1 MFYKIKLK
9 DYIRVPPNLFGK
21 PIEDAVRERI
31 RKKFEGFISKEIGVV
46 IDVAEVGTVG
56 EGVIVPGDGASYYQ
70 AEFELFTFKPELQE
84 VLVGKIK
91 DIADFG
97 AFMSVGPLEGM
108 IHVSQTMD
116 DYVSFSKD
124 KTLAGKESKRV
135 LKVGDTC
142 KARVIAISYKDIQN
156 PKLGM
161 TMRQQGLGKL
171 DWIEEDKNK
180 PAKVVKK

>member
-21 PIEDAVRERI
+21 PILEAVLGRI
-31 RKKFEGFISKEIGVV
+31 RKKFEGFISKDIGIV
-46 IDVAEVGTVG
+46 IDVGDVLNTG
-56 EGVIVPGDGASYYQ
+56 EGVVVPGDGASYYE

-84 VLVGKIK
+84 VLLGKIK

-124 KTLAGKESKRV
+124 KILSGKESKRV
-135 LKVGDTC
+135 LKVGDMC

-180 PAKVVKK
+180 PVKSVKK